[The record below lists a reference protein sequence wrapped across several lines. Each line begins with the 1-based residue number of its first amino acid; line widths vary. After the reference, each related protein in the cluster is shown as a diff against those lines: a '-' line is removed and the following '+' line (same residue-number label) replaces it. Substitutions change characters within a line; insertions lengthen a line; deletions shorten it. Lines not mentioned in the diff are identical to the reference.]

1 MQQILNSSNRKNDN
15 KIEYNSLVLKSPPSL
30 NSLINQFNNTPQ
42 MHNHKDPENVLRC
55 KYYDL
60 EEVQS
65 MKIPNKNS
73 CLSLFHINTC
83 SLNKN
88 FGGLEYLIK
97 STNINFD
104 IIAHSQTRILKD
116 TNIVKKKKY
125 PKLLFRVYSNRINSR
140 RNVIVYFRPFS
151 LSKNDMISICI
162 KLIIW
167 N

>member
-42 MHNHKDPENVLRC
+42 IHNHKDPENVLRC

-104 IIAHSQTRILKD
+104 ITAHSQTRILKD
-116 TNIVKKKKY
+116 TT
-125 PKLLFRVYSNRINSR
+125 L
-140 RNVIVYFRPFS
+140 
-151 LSKNDMISICI
+151 
-162 KLIIW
+162 
-167 N
+167 